1 MVTAVAYM
9 AGRDKKGRESTHF
22 QEERGSH
29 KDAIRLLADPDSW
42 NQDNWADL
50 TDPDRSDDPLKLS
63 DGSRIAVIGGGPA
76 GSMFSYYLLRNT
88 RHLGIDIALDIFEPR
103 DFGYCG
109 PAGCNHCGGVVS
121 ESLVQILGTEGVV
134 FPSDVVQRGIQA
146 YEMHMDIGGVKI
158 AAPNYEKRIAAVYR
172 GNGPRN
178 SEPASIV
185 SFDRYLLERATE
197 SGANLQRQM
206 VTSVSTEGEKPRL
219 FTTDGSEREYD
230 LLVVACGINTT
241 LLEIIDE
248 SGCGYARPRGLKSF
262 VCEFHVGREFIE
274 ARLGNSMHVFLL
286 DIPRLQFAAMIPKG
300 EYLTMVMLGK
310 DLDENL
316 VEAFLNSEEVRS
328 CLPQGKALENVCQ
341 CFPRLNM
348 IHARRPYDDRLVF
361 IGDAGVAR
369 LYKDGIGSAYRT
381 AKSAA
386 NCVSLQG
393 FARADFKRHYWKTC
407 RAIAIDNA
415 IGRLVFG
422 FCHVLQK
429 VKFMR
434 RGVLR
439 MTRIEQEHPDHYPHM
454 SSVLWDVFTG
464 SAPYREIL
472 LHVLHP
478 GFIFRLIWNMLI
490 ALVPT
495 SLHHDSRLQ
504 TP

>member
-1 MVTAVAYM
+1 MTARFKSNRRT
-9 AGRDKKGRESTHF
+9 GHNLEDHGPREDS
-22 QEERGSH
+22 
-29 KDAIRLLADPDSW
+29 IRLLADPDSW
-42 NQDNWADL
+42 TRGGSPDLANADQ
-50 TDPDRSDDPLKLS
+50 PDDQLKLNN
-63 DGSRIAVIGGGPA
+63 GSRVAVIGGGPA

-88 RHLGIDIALDIFEPR
+88 DHLGINIELDIFEPR

-121 ESLVQILGTEGVV
+121 ESLVQLLGAEGVV
-134 FPSDVVQRGIQA
+134 LPSEVVQRGIQA

-158 AAPNYEKRIAAVYR
+158 AAPNLEKRIAAVYR
-172 GNGPRN
+172 GNGPRD
-178 SEPASIV
+178 SKPASIV
-185 SFDRYLLERATE
+185 SFDRYLLERAIE
-197 SGANLQRQM
+197 SGATLHRQM
-206 VTSVSTEGEKPRL
+206 VTRVSTGGEKPTLR
-219 FTTDGSEREYD
+219 TADGSERRYD

-241 LLEIIDE
+241 LLDIIDE
-248 SGCGYARPRGLKSF
+248 SDCGYTRPRGLKSF

-274 ARLGNSMHVFLL
+274 TRLGNSMHVFLL

-310 DLDENL
+310 DLDEGL
-316 VEAFLNSEEVRS
+316 VEAFVNSEEVRS
-328 CLPQGKALENVCQ
+328 CLPKGKAPQNICQ

-348 IHARRPYDDRLVF
+348 VHARSPYDDRLVF

-386 NCVSLQG
+386 NCVALHGIS
-393 FARADFKRHYWKTC
+393 REDFKRHYWRTC
-407 RAIAIDNA
+407 RDIAIDNA

-464 SAPYREIL
+464 SAPYREVL

-478 GFIFRLIWNMLI
+478 GFILRLIWNMLI
-490 ALVPT
+490 GLAPL
-495 SLHHDSRLQ
+495 SFHQDSRLQ

>member
-1 MVTAVAYM
+1 M
-9 AGRDKKGRESTHF
+9 
-22 QEERGSH
+22 
-29 KDAIRLLADPDSW
+29 LADPASW
-42 NQDNWADL
+42 GQGESPGLAKDAQFGGQ
-50 TDPDRSDDPLKLS
+50 LKLQN
-63 DGSRIAVIGGGPA
+63 GSRVAVIGGGPA

-88 RHLGIDIALDIFEPR
+88 EHLGIDIELDIFEPR

-121 ESLVQILGTEGVV
+121 ESLVQILSTEGVV
-134 FPSDVVQRGIQA
+134 FPTEVVQRGIQS

-158 AAPNYEKRIAAVYR
+158 AAPNLEKRIAAVYR
-172 GNGPRN
+172 GNGPRD
-178 SEPASIV
+178 SEPSGIS
-185 SFDRYLLERATE
+185 SFDRYLLERAIE
-197 SGANLQRQM
+197 SGATLHRQM
-206 VTSVSTEGEKPRL
+206 VTQVSTGNKKQRLYTADGGEGI
-219 FTTDGSEREYD
+219 YD

-241 LLEIIDE
+241 LLDIIDE
-248 SGCGYARPRGLKSF
+248 SDCGYSRPRGLKSF
-262 VCEFHVGREFIE
+262 VCEFPVGREFIE
-274 ARLGNSMHVFLL
+274 NKLGNSMHVFLL

-310 DLDENL
+310 DLDEDL
-316 VEAFLNSEEVRS
+316 VEAFVNSEEVRS
-328 CLPQGKALENVCQ
+328 CLPQGKAPENICQ

-348 IHARRPYDDRLVF
+348 IHARRPYEDRLVF

-386 NCVSLQG
+386 NCVALHG
-393 FARADFKRHYWKTC
+393 FARGDFKRHYWKTC
-407 RAIAIDNA
+407 RNIAVDNA

-422 FCHVLQK
+422 FCHLLQK

-464 SAPYREIL
+464 SAPYREVL

-478 GFIFRLIWNMLI
+478 GFILRLIWNMLVG
-490 ALVPT
+490 LVPP